1 MLKQGVVLYGAGKQ
15 GIAAVNELENM
26 GIHIAAIADRQI
38 GKNCGRFC
46 AVSIEMLC
54 EQVNK
59 EVCIITPN
67 LPLSDVWETL
77 QNNFPI
83 VVDFATIQKIFN
95 LRDYFF
101 PKQCAEMDYTLCH
114 PFNCYDSPYIQDM
127 ELEVYR
133 KDITNETL
141 IDIDLYIGFQKSLL
155 PNVLKCGNAFFKKQ
169 AQAKNFRYKSNNGWF
184 DDGDAGLLHSMIL
197 EYKPKRIIEIGS
209 GFSTCVM
216 LDTNEYWLDNKIEIT
231 CIEPYPHRLME
242 NIRKN
247 EKIEI
252 RNEYVQHVPLE
263 VFDSLEAN
271 DILFIDSSHVVKAG
285 GDIIW
290 EYFHIIPRLKD
301 GVIIHIHDIIYP
313 FTYPERWILQGRAYT
328 EAFILRAFKKV
339 L

>member
-46 AVSIEMLC
+46 AVSIGMLC
-54 EQVNK
+54 EQ
-59 EVCIITPN
+59 
-67 LPLSDVWETL
+67 
-77 QNNFPI
+77 
-83 VVDFATIQKIFN
+83 
-95 LRDYFF
+95 
-101 PKQCAEMDYTLCH
+101 
-114 PFNCYDSPYIQDM
+114 
-127 ELEVYR
+127 
-133 KDITNETL
+133 
-141 IDIDLYIGFQKSLL
+141 
-155 PNVLKCGNAFFKKQ
+155 
-169 AQAKNFRYKSNNGWF
+169 AKNFKYKSNKGWF

-216 LDTNEYWLDNKIEIT
+216 LDTNEYWLDNQIEIT

-242 NIRKN
+242 NIRNK

-252 RNEYVQHVPLE
+252 RSEFVQHVPLE

-328 EAFILRAFKKV
+328 EAFILRAFLMNNNRYEILFFNSMMIKKCYEEYRSGWNKEHE
-339 L
+339 LSGFGSIWFRKR